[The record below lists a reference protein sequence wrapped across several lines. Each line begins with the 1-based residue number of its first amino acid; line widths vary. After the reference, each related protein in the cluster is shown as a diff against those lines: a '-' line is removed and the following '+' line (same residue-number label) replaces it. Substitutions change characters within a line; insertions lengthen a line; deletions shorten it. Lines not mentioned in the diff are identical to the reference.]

1 MKIISLSG
9 ARVLALFALVTVLA
23 GCALPRPGPDK
34 AEIYAGSVQRK
45 GDAFIVAVNDR
56 VTRATSVT
64 PALGFSNSFKHA
76 GLVGSDI
83 IHPGDKLGV
92 SVYENVTDPLLGAP
106 GQKVSQLAEIK
117 VDGAGY
123 IFVPYA
129 GRIKAAGLSVEALR
143 QAITRK
149 LDTQTPDPQ
158 VSVIRA
164 PGDGATVT
172 VEGSVTGQG
181 VYPIDRSTRTLAAMI
196 AKAGGVNIPNDVALV
211 SVTRGHKVGE
221 IWLNDL
227 YENPSLDIAL
237 RPGDRITVTKD
248 SRAFTAL
255 GATGVQTRVPFTS
268 NTMSAIEAIAQVGGL
283 NPLLADPTGVFI
295 YRNEPAAIANAVLGR
310 HDLVGPQR
318 MIYVL
323 DLTKPMGMFEARDF
337 LIRNGDTLYVTQAP
351 FAQWQKVLSA
361 FSGTVGTVGN
371 IARVKSATGF

>member
-1 MKIISLSG
+1 MKIVNLSG

-23 GCALPRPGPDK
+23 SCAMPRPGPDK
-34 AEIYAGSVQRK
+34 AEIYAGSVQRQ

-64 PALGFSNSFKHA
+64 PALGFSRSFKDA

-83 IHPGDKLGV
+83 IHAGDKLGV
-92 SVYENVTDPLLGAP
+92 SVYENVSDPLLGAP

-129 GRIKAAGLSVEALR
+129 GRVKAAGLTVEALR

-158 VSVIRA
+158 VSVIRS
-164 PGDGATVT
+164 PGDGATIT
-172 VEGSVTGQG
+172 VEGSVTVQG

-211 SVTRGHKVGE
+211 SVTRGDKVGE
-221 IWLNDL
+221 IWLTDL

-283 NPLLADPTGVFI
+283 NPMLADPTGVFI

-361 FSGTVGTVGN
+361 FTGTIGTV
-371 IARVKSATGF
+371 AQVKTATGL

>member
-1 MKIISLSG
+1 M
-9 ARVLALFALVTVLA
+9 
-23 GCALPRPGPDK
+23 PRPGPDK
-34 AEIYAGSVQRK
+34 AEIYAGSVQRQ

-64 PALGFSNSFKHA
+64 PALGFSRSFKDA

-83 IHPGDKLGV
+83 IHAGDKLGV
-92 SVYENVTDPLLGAP
+92 SVYENVSDPLLGAP

-129 GRIKAAGLSVEALR
+129 GRVKAAGLTVEALR

-158 VSVIRA
+158 VSVIRS
-164 PGDGATVT
+164 PGDGATIT
-172 VEGSVTGQG
+172 VEGSVTVQG

-211 SVTRGHKVGE
+211 SVTRGDKVGE
-221 IWLNDL
+221 IWLTDL

-283 NPLLADPTGVFI
+283 NPMLADPTGVFI

-310 HDLVGPQR
+310 HDLMGPQR

-361 FSGTVGTVGN
+361 FTGTIGTV
-371 IARVKSATGF
+371 AQVKTATGL